1 MSNREGTETS
11 TTSCVVGGC
20 TDPNC
25 NGVNHTGEAG
35 QRWSE
40 SETTYRQALEIRKRN
55 PWY

>member
-1 MSNREGTETS
+1 MSNREGTETP
-11 TTSCVVGGC
+11 TTTCKVGGC
-20 TDPNC
+20 VDPQC
-25 NGVNHTGEAG
+25 NGVHHTGEAG

>member
-1 MSNREGTETS
+1 MSNREGTEAPAS
-11 TTSCVVGGC
+11 TCKVGGC
-20 TDPNC
+20 TDPQC
-25 NGVNHTGEAG
+25 NGVHHTGEAG